1 MMNNQF
7 VNQTDRSFLN
17 NVFVKKYAARILLIA
32 VLLTMITI
40 LTFSSEYF
48 LTWKNVKN
56 ILNLASTYIL
66 LSVGMTFV
74 ICSGGIDLSVGS
86 IMAMS
91 SVIMGFAMKAGIPA
105 GPAIL
110 LGLVTGTL
118 IGAANGFLISKVG
131 INALIVTLSMM
142 SIVRGSVI
150 LLTDG
155 KPIFGF
161 DSSFTFWG
169 GANSIFSPLG
179 WQGSLVNTVNPPIAL
194 ALLVSLLGWIILEK
208 TKLGRYCFVLGS
220 NESAL
225 QKTGVNTLL
234 YKVLMY
240 ALSGFC
246 AAMTGFI
253 VAARLNTCEPLAGTG
268 YEMDAIAAVVLG
280 GTLIQGGS
288 GSISGTFIACLV
300 LAVMRNGLTILSI
313 SSNYQQLLTGLIV
326 MTAVAVSEIKRRKG

>member
-1 MMNNQF
+1 MNNTQ
-7 VNQTDRSFLN
+7 RLFLQQ
-17 NVFVKKYAARILLIA
+17 YGARIVLTVILL
-32 VLLTMITI
+32 VMIIT
-40 LTFSSEYF
+40 LSVASEHF
-48 LTWKNVKN
+48 LTLRNMKN
-56 ILNLASTYIL
+56 ILNLASTYLL

-91 SVIMGFAMKAGIPA
+91 AVTMGFAMKGGIPT
-105 GPAIL
+105 GSAIL
-110 LGLVTGTL
+110 LGLLVGTL
-118 IGAANGFLISKVG
+118 IGAANGLIISKVG
-131 INALIVTLSMM
+131 INPLIVTLSMM

-155 KPIFGF
+155 RPIFGF
-161 DSSFTFWG
+161 DHSFTFWG
-169 GANSIFSPLG
+169 GAGSIFGPLG
-179 WQGSLVNTVNPPIAL
+179 WENALANMINPPIAL
-194 ALLVSLLGWIILEK
+194 ALTVTLLGWILLEK

-225 QKTGVNTLL
+225 HKSGVNTTV
-234 YKVLMY
+234 YKMLIY
-240 ALSGFC
+240 AFSGFC
-246 AAMTGFI
+246 AAMTGFV

-280 GTLIQGGS
+280 GTRIQGGS
-288 GSISGTFIACLV
+288 GSISGTLIACLI

-326 MTAVAVSEIKRRKG
+326 MVAVAVSEIRRRKD

>member
-1 MMNNQF
+1 MINNQLSGLKNRDF
-7 VNQTDRSFLN
+7 FN
-17 NVFVKKYAARILLIA
+17 NIFFRQYGARILLIA
-32 VLLTMITI
+32 VLLTMMTF
-40 LTFSSEYF
+40 LTFTSEYF
-48 LTWKNVKN
+48 LTWKNAKN

-74 ICSGGIDLSVGS
+74 ICSAGIDLSVGS

-91 SVIMGFAMKAGIPA
+91 SVVMGFAMKAGFPVGLA
-105 GPAIL
+105 VF
-110 LGLVTGTL
+110 LGLITGTL
-118 IGAANGFLISKVG
+118 IGAINGLIISKMK
-131 INALIVTLSMM
+131 INPLIATLSMM
-142 SIVRGSVI
+142 SIVRGLVI
-150 LLTDG
+150 LITDG
-155 KPIFGF
+155 RPIFGF

-169 GANSIFSPLG
+169 GATSIFHPLG
-179 WQGSLVNTVNPPIAL
+179 WEGNLVNTINPPIAL
-194 ALLVSLLGWIILEK
+194 ALLVTLLAWIILEK
-208 TKLGRYCFVLGS
+208 TKLGRYCLVLGS
-220 NESAL
+220 NEGAL
-225 QKTGVNTLL
+225 HKTGGNTHF
-234 YKVLMY
+234 YKVLVY

-246 AAMTGFI
+246 AAMAGFI

-326 MTAVAVSEIKRRKG
+326 LSAVAVSEIKKRKE